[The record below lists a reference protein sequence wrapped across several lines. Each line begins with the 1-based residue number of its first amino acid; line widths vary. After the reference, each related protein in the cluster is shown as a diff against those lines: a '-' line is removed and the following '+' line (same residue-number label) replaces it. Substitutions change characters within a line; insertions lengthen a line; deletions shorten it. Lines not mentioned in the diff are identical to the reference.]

1 MRCTIVLRKVAAAAV
16 AAAPADGHDI
26 VSQRRRQRGHMSST
40 YDAIVIGSGHNGLV
54 CGAYLAKS
62 GLKTLVLERREIVG
76 GAAVTEEFSPGF
88 RASRFSYVM
97 SLLHPR
103 VIRDL
108 ELDSLGLTV
117 LPANDLFCPLGGD
130 DYIVFSDDMQ
140 KIQAEFARF
149 SRHDA
154 DVYPQFARYLEES
167 AAVVR
172 QLLFET
178 PVDPVRRSWSSF
190 SKSASML
197 WRHRTIGDRAY
208 RIIDLLTQSA
218 YDYLSAWF
226 EHDVIKCVLAYYG
239 SIGTFAG
246 PKTPGTAY
254 VIMHHLMGEHQ
265 GAGGWGFV
273 RGGMGA
279 ITAAI
284 ARSGARFGMQV
295 LTQAPVAEVL
305 VRNGRATGV
314 RTVDGREFHARVVV
328 SNAAATT
335 LFRRLLAPEH
345 LPAELLRDIDTFRTF
360 STAFKMNV
368 AAHEP
373 PRYRAFDP
381 ARQGFKYPT
390 YVHIAP
396 DIDYLERAY
405 DDAKYG
411 WFSRQP
417 FLTPVVPTIVD
428 DSLAPA
434 GKHVIN
440 IFGGHAPYTLRNG
453 ASWAE
458 EKRNLTKAALD
469 VLEDMAP
476 GFCAQIIDMETLVA
490 PDLEAIVGL
499 PQGHIFHGELS
510 PDQLF
515 WQRPAPH
522 WADYRTPV
530 RGLYQ
535 CGSSTHPGGGVSG
548 IPGHNA
554 AREIRKDW
562 KRL

>member
-1 MRCTIVLRKVAAAAV
+1 VTT
-16 AAAPADGHDI
+16 
-26 VSQRRRQRGHMSST
+26 Q
-40 YDAIVIGSGHNGLV
+40 YDVIVIGSGHNGLV
-54 CGAYLAKS
+54 CGAYLAKA
-62 GLKTLVLERREIVG
+62 GLKTLVLERREVVG

-108 ELDSLGLTV
+108 ELNALGLEV
-117 LPANDLFCPLGGD
+117 LPANDLFCPLGRD
-130 DYIVFSDDMQ
+130 DYIIFSDDIGTTQ
-140 KIQAEFARF
+140 REFARF

-154 DVYPQFARYLEES
+154 EIYPQFARYLEQS
-167 AAVVR
+167 ARLVR

-178 PVDPVRRSWSSF
+178 PVDPVRRSWRDF
-190 SKSASML
+190 KRSASLL
-197 WRHRTIGDRAY
+197 WRHRKIGDRAY
-208 RIIDLLTQSA
+208 RMIDLLTQSA

-226 EHDVIKCVLAYYG
+226 ENDTIKAVLAYYA

-246 PKTPGTAY
+246 PKSPGTAY

-265 GAGGWGFV
+265 GAGGWGFI

-279 ITAAI
+279 ITASI

-295 LTQAPVAEVL
+295 MTQAPVAEVL
-305 VRNGRATGV
+305 VRDGRAIGV
-314 RTVDGREFHARVVV
+314 RTADGREFHAKVVA
-328 SNAAATT
+328 SNASATT
-335 LFRRLLAPEH
+335 LFRRLVAPHH
-345 LPAELLRDIDTFRTF
+345 LPPELLREIDTFRTF
-360 STAFKMNV
+360 STAFKMNI

-381 ARQGFKYPT
+381 VKQQFKYPT

-396 DIDYLERAY
+396 GIDYLERAY

-411 WFSRQP
+411 WYSSQP

-428 DSLAPA
+428 DSLAPP

-440 IFGGHAPYTLRNG
+440 VFGGHAPYALKDG
-453 ASWAE
+453 AAWSDQ
-458 EKRNLTKAALD
+458 KPNLIKAALA
-469 VLEDMAP
+469 VLDDMAP
-476 GFCAQIIDMETLVA
+476 GFSDRIIEIETLVA

-499 PQGHIFHGELS
+499 PQGHIFHGELTA
-510 PDQLF
+510 DQLF

-522 WADYRTPV
+522 WADYRTPLT
-530 RGLYQ
+530 GLYQ
-535 CGSSTHPGGGVSG
+535 CGSSSHPGGGVSG

-554 AREIRKDW
+554 AREILKDW

>member
-1 MRCTIVLRKVAAAAV
+1 
-16 AAAPADGHDI
+16 
-26 VSQRRRQRGHMSST
+26 MSDT

-54 CGAYLAKS
+54 CGSYLARA
-62 GLKTLVLERREIVG
+62 GLRTLVLERREIIG

-108 ELDSLGLTV
+108 ELNAFGLEV
-117 LPANDLFCPLGGD
+117 LPANDLFCPLGAD
-130 DYIVFSDDMQ
+130 RYIIFSDDER
-140 KIQAEFARF
+140 KTQAEFARF

-154 DVYPQFARYLEES
+154 EVYPAFARYLEES

-172 QLLFET
+172 RLLFET
-178 PVDPVRRSWSSF
+178 PVDPVRRSWRSF
-190 SKSASML
+190 RESIALL
-197 WRHRTIGDRAY
+197 WRHRRIGDRAY
-208 RIIDLLTQSA
+208 RMIDLLTQSA

-226 EHDVIKCVLAYYG
+226 EHDAIKCVFAYYA

-246 PKTPGTAY
+246 PKSPGTAY

-284 ARSGARFGMQV
+284 ARSAARFGMEV
-295 LTQAPVAEVL
+295 RTGAPVAEVL
-305 VRNGRATGV
+305 VSGGRATGV
-314 RTVDGREFHARVVV
+314 RTADGREYRARVVACNV
-328 SNAAATT
+328 AAPT
-335 LFRRLLAPEH
+335 LFRRLIAPGH
-345 LPAELLRDIDTFRTF
+345 LPAELLREIDTFRTF
-360 STAFKMNV
+360 SSAFKMNV

-373 PRYRAFDP
+373 PRYQAFDP
-381 ARQGFKYPT
+381 VRAQFGYPT
-390 YVHIAP
+390 YVHLAP
-396 DIDYLERAY
+396 GIDYLERAY

-411 WFSRQP
+411 RFSRRP

-428 DSLAPA
+428 DSLAPP

-440 IFGGHAPYTLRNG
+440 IFGGHAPYSLADG
-453 ASWAE
+453 AAWSD
-458 EKRNLTKAALD
+458 EKRNLTRAAFD
-469 VLEDMAP
+469 VIEEVAP
-476 GFCAQIIDMETLVA
+476 GFAAQVIDVETLVA

-522 WADYRTPV
+522 WADYRTPI

-548 IPGHNA
+548 IPGYNA
-554 AREIRKDW
+554 AREIRRDW
-562 KRL
+562 KRLRRG